1 MYKKLK
7 ISRKKKIG
15 SIPGTLLYTGDK
27 VSAPVEIDL
36 ITYNAT
42 EFDEGKITS
51 FDNKKINNK
60 DLVSWIHINGLH
72 DINVID
78 NLSRIFPIHPLVL
91 EDILH
96 VNQRP
101 KMEDFKDYLFI
112 VLKMFKYDSEKIAI
126 KSEQVSFILY
136 SNTLITF
143 QEDVDDVFDVVRE
156 HLRKDKGKIRTLNAD
171 YLMYSLIDAIVDNYY
186 LILEKLAE
194 KIEELESEVFA
205 NPDKTTLKRI
215 HYLKQEI
222 IMLRKSVW
230 PLRDVTS
237 LLYKDETDLVC
248 SDTRFF
254 FRDLYDHTIEI
265 MDIVETYRDLT
276 SALMEMYLSSISNKM
291 NEIMKVL
298 TMIST
303 IFIPLS
309 FFAGVYGMNF
319 KHMPELELVYAYPI
333 VLTFMA
339 TIAIVMLLFFKRRE
353 WF

>member
-7 ISRKKKIG
+7 ITRKKKIG
-15 SIPGTLLYTGDK
+15 SIPGTLLYTGEK
-27 VSAPVEIDL
+27 VSAPVKVSL
-36 ITYNAT
+36 ITYNSKD
-42 EFDEGKITS
+42 FDEGDITS
-51 FDNKKINNK
+51 FDHKKINNK
-60 DLVSWIHINGLH
+60 DLVSWININGLH
-72 DINVID
+72 DTEVINKL
-78 NLSRIFPIHPLVL
+78 NTIFPVHPLVL
-91 EDILH
+91 EDVLH

-101 KMEDFKDYLFI
+101 KMEDFKEYLFV
-112 VLKMFKYDSEKIAI
+112 VLKMFQYDVEKEVI

-136 SNTLITF
+136 PNTLITF
-143 QEDVDDVFDVVRE
+143 QEEAGNFFDGVRE
-156 HLRKDKGKIRTLNAD
+156 HLRRDKGKIRALNAD
-171 YLMYSLIDAIVDNYY
+171 YLMYALIDAIVDNYY
-186 LILEKLAE
+186 LILEQLAE
-194 KIEELESEVFA
+194 KIELLETEVFA
-205 NPDKTTLKRI
+205 NPNKITLKRI

-254 FRDLYDHTIEI
+254 FRDLYDHTIEV

-319 KHMPELELVYAYPI
+319 KHMPELELVHAYPL
-333 VLTFMA
+333 VLSFMA
-339 TIAIVMLLFFKRRE
+339 TIAIVMLIFFKRMK
-353 WF
+353 WL